1 MNRLSVFLL
10 GIGTIAA
17 GIILSFISFYLVF
30 LLLPIILIII
40 FFTAG
45 INILGTI
52 FKQQQSAKRK
62 KIDIHVR
69 KTPTSGGEIIDAEY
83 EILDDGKKK

>member
-1 MNRLSVFLL
+1 MNRLNVLLL

-52 FKQQQSAKRK
+52 FKQQTTKREK
-62 KIDIHVR
+62 LDIR
-69 KTPTSGGEIIDAEY
+69 QPQNSTPGEIIDAEY
-83 EILDDGKKK
+83 EILDDGKKQ